1 MEAGTLH
8 PAELLGLQHMIVDEF
23 QDLNPMDLQYVDGL
37 AAAGVTVFVAGDD
50 DQSLYSFRF
59 ASPAGIQN
67 FVDQYAGAGDHELD
81 ACFRCTPA
89 VVAAGRGVIE
99 AHHMENRIPKDL
111 GSLYRDADPPVE
123 GAVACWRFAT
133 GRKEA
138 EGIAASCVQLLDRGL
153 SPRAILILLSN
164 QRAQGPDLFRALE
177 EADVAFEKPRPEPFR
192 DTEAGR
198 LVFAFARIVTN
209 PFDYVAHRAVL
220 GQQRGV
226 GVATCS
232 NIARKVVEHNLNYR
246 DLFHAARPEDVFTS
260 REEHALQGAETL
272 IAELESWAETDEL
285 AGRTLPIGELLETA
299 RDEEAKQAW
308 FDYATTLPPRMT
320 LGELS
325 TFLVLDKDEQQE
337 HLLIDV
343 YRRLQEE
350 APADLMPPR
359 IRIMSMH
366 GAKGLSASVVVIPG
380 LEEEILPGPRR
391 RPYPGLVLEA
401 GRMLY
406 VSITRARHTC
416 ILSYASRRFINGAM
430 RGHAPSRFTT
440 AVGTPF
446 SYRDGGLSQDEAAAV
461 VAEVAL
467 L

>member
-1 MEAGTLH
+1 
-8 PAELLGLQHMIVDEF
+8 
-23 QDLNPMDLQYVDGL
+23 
-37 AAAGVTVFVAGDD
+37 
-50 DQSLYSFRF
+50 
-59 ASPAGIQN
+59 
-67 FVDQYAGAGDHELD
+67 
-81 ACFRCTPA
+81 
-89 VVAAGRGVIE
+89 VVAAARGIIE

-111 GSLYRDADPPVE
+111 ASLYRDADPPVE
-123 GAVACWRFAT
+123 GSVACWRFAT

-138 EGIAASCVQLLDRGL
+138 EGIAASCAELLDAGL
-153 SPRAILILLSN
+153 PPRDILILLSN
-164 QRAQGPDLFRALE
+164 QRAQGPELFRALE
-177 EADVAFEKPRPEPFR
+177 DAGVAFEKPRPEPFR
-192 DTEAGR
+192 DTNSGR

-209 PFDYVAHRAVL
+209 PFDYVAHRTVL

-226 GVATCS
+226 GVASCS
-232 NIARKVVEHNLNYR
+232 EIARKVVDHHLNYR
-246 DLFHAARPEDVFTS
+246 DLFHAARPDGVFNS
-260 REEHALQGAETL
+260 REQNALRGAEAL

-285 AGRTLPIGELLETA
+285 ATRTADIGRLLETA

-308 FDYATTLPPRMT
+308 FDYVTTLPPAMNMS
-320 LGELS
+320 ELS
-325 TFLVLDKDEQQE
+325 TFLLLDKDEQQE
-337 HLLIDV
+337 QLLIDV
-343 YRRLQEE
+343 YRRQEE
-350 APADLMPPR
+350 EPPTDLMPLR

-366 GAKGLSASVVVIPG
+366 GAKGLSASVVIVPG

-430 RGHAPSRFTT
+430 RMQTASRFAA

-446 SYRDGGLSQDEAAAV
+446 SYRDGALNRTEANAV
-461 VAEVAL
+461 VSEVAL